1 MTATRQYRI
10 RKSGRRICIHRLPT
24 ALHRAW
30 EEESGMRL
38 SAREAAD
45 DIQEWDVIE
54 QEQFAAAIAR
64 DHISF
69 AALFTGTPWTE
80 QGPTFDPPA
89 TTWGTTEWVPDGE
102 AWSERIWGSALGR
115 VPHSSTRRE
124 SDTMG
129 FPEWATGECDLR
141 RHRYSTNPTCGGS
154 TAQE

>member
-1 MTATRQYRI
+1 
-10 RKSGRRICIHRLPT
+10 
-24 ALHRAW
+24 
-30 EEESGMRL
+30 MRL

-80 QGPTFDPPA
+80 QGPTFNPPA

-102 AWSERIWGSALGR
+102 GLGRNEFGGRRWVGFRIPRQGASPTQWGSPSGQRA
-115 VPHSSTRRE
+115 S
-124 SDTMG
+124 
-129 FPEWATGECDLR
+129 AI
-141 RHRYSTNPTCGGS
+141 CGDIA
-154 TAQE
+154 TAQTPLAEAVLHKSD